1 MSALELGASLYVPA
15 TRRDL
20 LAIAN
25 GSRHPELRSVI
36 FCTED
41 SIRADE
47 LELALERLAAVL
59 PRFAPRPRTRRFI
72 RVRGIDVLRRILSM
86 EGVER
91 VDGFVLPKVTRHT
104 LPAYLAPLEGTR
116 FLVMPTLETAEAFD
130 QAEMRH
136 LQRLVSAETIRPRIL
151 ALRIGGNDLLNL
163 LGVRRAPRRTIYDT
177 AVGHT
182 IAMLAGTFLPHGLS
196 LTAPVFEGLA
206 HAEVLLEEVERD
218 LAHGLFGKTAV
229 HPKQVSLIE
238 SAYAVSPEELEMAE
252 RVLAD
257 GAPAVFQMYDTM
269 CEEATHARWA
279 VMIRARAELYGL
291 TGSAQPARLAEGARG
306 TPRRT
311 KTQGGEKRA

>member
-1 MSALELGASLYVPA
+1 MNTLELGASLYVPA
-15 TRRDL
+15 TRLDL

-25 GSRHPELRSVI
+25 GLRYPELRSVI

-41 SIRADE
+41 SVRADE
-47 LELALERLAAVL
+47 LEVALERLAAAL
-59 PRFAPRPRTRRFI
+59 PRFAPRSRMRRFI
-72 RVRGIDVLRRILSM
+72 RVRSVDVLQRILPM
-86 EGVER
+86 PGLER
-91 VDGFVLPKVTRHT
+91 IDGFVLPKVTRHN

-136 LQRLVSAETIRPRIL
+136 LQQLLSAEEIRPRIL

-163 LGVRRAPRRTIYDT
+163 LGVRRSPRRTIYDT

-182 IAMLAGTFLPHGLS
+182 IAMLAGTFRPHGLP

-206 HAEVLLEEVERD
+206 HPEVLLEEVERD

-229 HPKQVSLIE
+229 HPEQVSLIE

-252 RVLAD
+252 HVLAE
-257 GAPAVFQMYDTM
+257 GAPAVFRMHDTM

-279 VMIRARAELYGL
+279 ALIRARAELYGL
-291 TGSAQPARLAEGARG
+291 TGNEQPDRL
-306 TPRRT
+306 RR
-311 KTQGGEKRA
+311 KVGRKA

>member
-15 TRRDL
+15 SRRDL

-25 GSRHPELRSVI
+25 GLRHPALRSVI

-41 SIRADE
+41 SIREDE
-47 LELALERLAAVL
+47 LELALEHLAAVL
-59 PRFAPRPRTRRFI
+59 PLFAPRPRTRRFI
-72 RVRGIDVLRRILSM
+72 RVRNAGVLRRALALPGI
-86 EGVER
+86 ER
-91 VDGFVLPKVTRHT
+91 VDGFVLPKVTRHN
-104 LPAYLAPLEGTR
+104 LPAYLAELEGTR

-136 LQRLVSAETIRPRIL
+136 LRQLLLADTVQPRVL

-163 LGVRRAPRRTIYDT
+163 LGVRRSPRRTIYDT

-182 IAMLAGTFLPHGLS
+182 IAMLAGTFRPHGLP

-206 HAEVLLEEVERD
+206 HPDVLLAEVEQD

-229 HPKQVSLIE
+229 HPEQVSLIE

-252 RVLAD
+252 HVLAR
-257 GAPAVFQMYDTM
+257 GAPAVFRMHDTM

-279 VMIRARAELYGL
+279 ALVRARAELYGL
-291 TGSAQPARLAEGARG
+291 TGGAQPAQLATGTRARHAGAR
-306 TPRRT
+306 RRV
-311 KTQGGEKRA
+311 GSSE